1 VEHGVTSLRQKV
13 GLGLRKLGERLL
25 AGGAQQVWLDV
36 GAHQGETTFAAARRN
51 PQLTVYAFEPQLE
64 VARAVMGRLPNF
76 IVLPLAIAETDGAVT
91 FHVNKLAAASSI
103 LPLDPE
109 AKAQWI
115 GGEQLEEMTAV
126 TVPAMRLDTFL
137 NRMGIARV
145 DYLKVDAQGADLAVL
160 RSAGARLRDIQRIQE
175 EVQVT
180 SRQLYRGAGTRS
192 EVEAFLQAAGFQL
205 VTAQTQNHAQEQ
217 NLVFAADAGAA

>member
-1 VEHGVTSLRQKV
+1 MTTVRQKV
-13 GLGLRKLGERLL
+13 GLGLRKLGEKLL
-25 AGGAQQVWLDV
+25 TSGTRQVWLDV

-76 IVLPLAIAETDGAVT
+76 IVLPLAVAETDGAVT
-91 FHVNKLAAASSI
+91 FHINKLAAASSI

-109 AKAQWI
+109 AKAKWI
-115 GGEQLEEMTAV
+115 GGEQLEEVTAV
-126 TVPAMRLDTFL
+126 SVPAIRLDTFL
-137 NRMGIARV
+137 NRMEIARV

-160 RSAGARLRDIQRIQE
+160 RSAGKRLKDIQRIQV

-180 SRQLYRGAGTRS
+180 ARQLYQGAGTRT
-192 EVEAFLQAAGFQL
+192 EIEAFLTTAGFRL
-205 VTAQTQNHAQEQ
+205 IEAQTQNHAQEQ